1 MMAGLSVR
9 SVLRV
14 MIPAAAVALLIGVV
28 LTGYLRE
35 LDRLLGS
42 GPENPAASDLPS
54 ILTSVA
60 DSLSTSELA
69 GLLAEQFVPRRTS
82 NPADVLK
89 RSGFALLLSLKYKKE
104 SLLAFFFDRTP
115 FAFPR
120 KTPVRGFERAARAY
134 FGVSP
139 DRLTT
144 GEAILLFHL
153 ARFPD
158 APLPVND
165 PEQAL
170 VIRDRLLLD
179 LLNDKLITPAQYRSE
194 SSRPLILSG
203 RHPAAW

>member
-9 SVLRV
+9 SVPRV
-14 MIPAAAVALLIGVV
+14 LIPAAAVAVLIGVV
-28 LTGYLRE
+28 LTGYSRE
-35 LDRLLGS
+35 LDRLLGT
-42 GPENPAASDLPS
+42 GPENPAASELPS

-60 DSLSTSELA
+60 ESLPTSELA

-89 RSGFALLLSLKYKKE
+89 RTCFALLLSLKYEKE
-104 SLLAFFFDRTP
+104 SLLALFFDRTP

-120 KTPVRGFERAARAY
+120 KTSVRGFERAARAY

-139 DRLTT
+139 ERLTT

-153 ARFPD
+153 ARTPD

-170 VIRDRLLLD
+170 ELRDRLLLD
-179 LLNDKLITPAQYRSE
+179 LQKDKLITPAQYRSE

-203 RHPAAW
+203 SHPAVW

>member
-1 MMAGLSVR
+1 MMAGRSVR

-14 MIPAAAVALLIGVV
+14 MIPAAAVVLLIGVV
-28 LTGYLRE
+28 LTGYSRE

-69 GLLAEQFVPRRTS
+69 GLLAEQLVP
-82 NPADVLK
+82 PG
-89 RSGFALLLSLKYKKE
+89 RSGPSGGLRRICYAFLIALKYEKE
-104 SLLAFFFDRTP
+104 SLPAIFFDRTP

-139 DRLTT
+139 GRLTT

-170 VIRDRLLLD
+170 ELRNRLLLD
-179 LLNDKLITPAQYRSE
+179 LLNDKLITQAQYRSE

-203 RHPAAW
+203 THPAVW